1 LDGHRGSFPGIK
13 QPGSELDHSPA
24 VSTDC
29 SVLDLAPFTSL
40 YRGLE
45 FQTCVSSKLGIAICA
60 LVESLVCRLYHSAK
74 LDVGVTLA
82 HPELGM
88 EAVGAAAPP
97 QSKIKKQHI
106 L

>member
-1 LDGHRGSFPGIK
+1 
-13 QPGSELDHSPA
+13 
-24 VSTDC
+24 
-29 SVLDLAPFTSL
+29 
-40 YRGLE
+40 LE

-97 QSKIKKQHI
+97 QSKIKKNNIFCKRDDMKDFTSFAPHTECYRNRLMI
-106 L
+106 STL